1 MKWAAAIGLALVAV
15 GLGVNSFM
23 MSRNTDRRINELN
36 TNLTRIEALQTEIQ
50 KAHEEQSSSKSMII
64 PTLEAFSQ
72 LYLDYLTKQKSE
84 GEVQES
90 SNDAESSKEGLNE

>member
-1 MKWAAAIGLALVAV
+1 M
-15 GLGVNSFM
+15 
-23 MSRNTDRRINELN
+23 
-36 TNLTRIEALQTEIQ
+36 Q
-50 KAHEEQSSSKSMII
+50 KAHEEQSSSKTMII

-84 GEVQES
+84 GEVQEG